1 MTIPTKTT
9 VHIEHQISDFATWKA
24 AFDRAAPLRA
34 TSRVRG
40 HEVRSGRGRA

>member
-1 MTIPTKTT
+1 MNIPTKTT